1 MRRNLK
7 CPQGIKGCFHTFGTG
22 VPLSETPATPRTA
35 DYPMPIVPSAN
46 AHPTASLPIKIG
58 ISLAP
63 TDARPPWTPAPSTPL
78 AATAVIATRTTC
90 LGTAGREADNTD
102 SQYDGRKNFYELD
115 HRCLSVAA
123 ITVKS
128 PITQCMLN

>member
-7 CPQGIKGCFHTFGTG
+7 CPQRIRGCFHTFGVG
-22 VPLSETPATPRTA
+22 VRPANSPATPGTT
-35 DYPMPIVPSAN
+35 DYPMPIVPSSN
-46 AHPTASLPIKIG
+46 PHPTASLPIIIG
-58 ISLAP
+58 VSLAP

-90 LGTAGREADNTD
+90 LGTTGRKANNTD

-128 PITQCMLN
+128 AIAQCMPN